1 MNLETAVF
9 CTPAWGS
16 INASYTE
23 MALRDPKV
31 KRLVCCCS
39 VTQLCPTLC
48 DPTDCSKPSFHVL
61 HHLPEL
67 TQTHVH
73 RVGDAI
79 QPSPPLLSPSLPAF
93 DLSQHQG
100 LSQWV
105 SSLHQ
110 GPEYWNFSFSISPS
124 NEYSALISFRIDWF
138 DLLDVQGTLK
148 SLPQHHSLKASV
160 LQHSAFFMV
169 QLSRPYMTTAKT
181 IALTRRSYSKLKK
194 TDLALF
200 DSGFPWDIRPC
211 AEY

>member
-9 CTPAWGS
+9 CTPVWGS

-31 KRLVCCCS
+31 KRLVYCCS

-61 HHLPEL
+61 HQLPKL
-67 TQTHVH
+67 AQTHLH

-105 SSLHQ
+105 GSLHQ

-124 NEYSALISFRIDWF
+124 MNIQGWFPLGLTGLISLMSKGLSKVFPSTTVWRHPF
-138 DLLDVQGTLK
+138 FSTQP
-148 SLPQHHSLKASV
+148 SL
-160 LQHSAFFMV
+160 
-169 QLSRPYMTTAKT
+169 
-181 IALTRRSYSKLKK
+181 
-194 TDLALF
+194 
-200 DSGFPWDIRPC
+200 
-211 AEY
+211 